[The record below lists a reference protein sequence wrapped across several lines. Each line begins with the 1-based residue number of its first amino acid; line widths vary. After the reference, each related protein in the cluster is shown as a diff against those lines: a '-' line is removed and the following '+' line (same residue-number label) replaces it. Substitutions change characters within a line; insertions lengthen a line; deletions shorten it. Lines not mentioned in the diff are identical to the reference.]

1 MDINHKGIITTGE
14 KEAGHKAGEKV
25 EGIKQFFKDYA
36 KVKKYDMAVAM
47 KKMKKSKNCY
57 LFLAPYAIL
66 FTLFYVAPV
75 VISIFFSFTYY
86 NILEKP
92 RFIGLQNY
100 MALFLQ
106 DDIFLTSIKNTLLLA
121 IVTGPLGY
129 IMSFLFAWLINELP
143 RWVRTIAVVVFYAPS
158 IAGNCY
164 VIFSVFFRGDAYGY
178 ANAFLMN
185 IGVLDKPILWLT
197 DPKYML
203 PICML
208 VILWMSLGTGFLSF
222 VAGLQGVDKSQ
233 YEAGYMDGV
242 KSRWQELWFITLPNM
257 KPMLMFGAVMSITQA
272 FSVCD
277 VTMTLCGYPSTDYAA
292 RTIVTHLFDYG
303 FTRFEMGYACAIAT
317 ILFLIMIVCN
327 KFIQSLLN
335 RVGT

>member
-1 MDINHKGIITTGE
+1 MKEYINKYFTLRKNDISIAWK
-14 KEAGHKAGEKV
+14 KAKLS
-25 EGIKQFFKDYA
+25 KMCYA
-36 KVKKYDMAVAM
+36 
-47 KKMKKSKNCY
+47 
-57 LFLAPYAIL
+57 FLAPYAIL
-66 FTLFYVAPV
+66 FTLFYVFPV
-75 VISIFFSFTYY
+75 VASIYFSFTYY
-86 NILEKP
+86 NILETP

-100 MALFLQ
+100 ISLILE
-106 DDIFLTSIKNTLLLA
+106 DDIFLTGVKNTLMIA
-121 IVTGPLGY
+121 IITGPLGY

-143 RWVRTIAVVVFYAPS
+143 RWVRSVAVVIFYAPS

-178 ANAFLMN
+178 VNAALINMG
-185 IGVLDKPILWLT
+185 IIDTPILWLT
-197 DPKYML
+197 NPDYML

-233 YEAGYMDGV
+233 FEAGYMDGI
-242 KSRWQELWFITLPNM
+242 KNRWQELWFITLPNM

-272 FSVCD
+272 FGVCD
-277 VTMTLCGYPSTDYAA
+277 VTMALCGYPSTDYAA

-303 FTRFEMGYACAIAT
+303 YSRFEMGYACAIAT
-317 ILFLIMIVCN
+317 ILFLMMILCN
-327 KFIQSLLN
+327 KAIQSLLR

>member
-1 MDINHKGIITTGE
+1 M
-14 KEAGHKAGEKV
+14 KE
-25 EGIKQFFKDYA
+25 FFSKYVA
-36 KVKKYDMAVAM
+36 LRKYDATVAW
-47 KKMKKSKNCY
+47 KKAKRSKMCY
-57 LFLAPYAIL
+57 AFLAPYAIL
-66 FTLFYVAPV
+66 FTMFYVFPV
-75 VISIFFSFTYY
+75 VASIYYSFTYY
-86 NILEKP
+86 NILEAP

-100 MALFLQ
+100 ISLILE
-106 DDIFLTSIKNTLLLA
+106 DDIFLIGIKNTLMIA
-121 IVTGPLGY
+121 VITGPLGY

-143 RWVRTIAVVVFYAPS
+143 RWVRSIAVIVFYAPS

-178 ANAFLMN
+178 VNAFLMN
-185 IGVLDKPILWLT
+185 LGIIDTPKLWFT

-203 PICML
+203 PICMV

-233 YEAGYMDGV
+233 FEAGYMDGI
-242 KSRWQELWFITLPNM
+242 KNRWQELWFITLPNM

-272 FSVCD
+272 FGVCD
-277 VTMTLCGYPSTDYAA
+277 VTMALCGYPSTDYAA

-303 FTRFEMGYACAIAT
+303 FTRFDMGYACAIAT
-317 ILFLIMIVCN
+317 VLFLMMILCN
-327 KFIQSLLN
+327 KAIQSMLR

>member
-1 MDINHKGIITTGE
+1 MSEYFSKYIALRKHNIQVAIK
-14 KEAGHKAGEKV
+14 KA
-25 EGIKQFFKDYA
+25 
-36 KVKKYDMAVAM
+36 
-47 KKMKKSKNCY
+47 KKSKNCY

-66 FTLFYVAPV
+66 FTMFYIFPV
-75 VISIFFSFTYY
+75 VASIFYSFTYY

-100 MALFLQ
+100 IALILE
-106 DDIFLTSIKNTLLLA
+106 DDIFLTSIKNTFMIA
-121 IVTGPLGY
+121 IITGPLGY
-129 IMSFLFAWLINELP
+129 ILSFLFAWLINELP
-143 RWVRTIAVVVFYAPS
+143 RWIRSVAVIVFYAPS

-178 ANAFLMN
+178 VNAFLMN
-185 IGVLDKPILWLT
+185 VGIIDKPVLWLINP
-197 DPKYML
+197 DYML

-222 VAGLQGVDKSQ
+222 VAGLQGVDRSQ
-233 YEAGYMDGV
+233 FEAGYMDGI
-242 KSRWQELWFITLPNM
+242 KNRWQELWFITLPNM

-272 FSVCD
+272 FGVCD
-277 VTMTLCGYPSTDYAA
+277 VTMALCGYPSTDYAA

-303 FTRFEMGYACAIAT
+303 FSRFEMGYACAIAT
-317 ILFLIMIVCN
+317 VLFLIMILCN
-327 KFIQSLLN
+327 KAIQNLLS